1 MSVATKHKKDC
12 CGCNAC
18 VEICP
23 KHCIEMRPDGKGFHY
38 PAVDNAICIECGA
51 CERVCPFP
59 THPEDVTRPSA
70 AYAAWSNNGHTHTT
84 STSGGAAYELSRH
97 ILSQGGVV
105 YGCTADGLDVRHIRV
120 TDPDQLYRLQGSK
133 YVQSDTR
140 GIFSQVRADLRSGL
154 TVLFIGTPCQTAG
167 LKRFIGKRSDGLY
180 LVDLICHGV
189 PSRQML
195 LEHLKPL
202 IKGHRIDALSFRED
216 MKFRL
221 RAKEKGTTIYTGGA
235 MGVQPLDLYYDA
247 FLEGTTYRPSC
258 YNCGYSAPQR
268 VSDITIGDFW
278 GLQDADRLPRQ
289 REDGVSAILINTPK
303 GEKLIEA
310 IQPQIFS
317 IQRPVEEAIAGN
329 SQLQHPTRRRL
340 PARVFSLLYPTL
352 SFDNAFQGAR
362 VARKMQSLIKII
374 RNGCRR

>member
-1 MSVATKHKKDC
+1 MSVATKNKKDC

-18 VEICP
+18 TEICP
-23 KHCIEMRPDGKGFHY
+23 KKCIEMRPDGKGFFY
-38 PAVDNAICIECGA
+38 PAVDNTICIECGA

-59 THPEDVTRPSA
+59 VSPEDVARPTA
-70 AYAAWSNNGHTHTT
+70 AYAAWSNNGQTHIT

-97 ILSQGGVV
+97 ILIQGGVV
-105 YGCTADGLDVRHIRV
+105 YGCSADGLDVRHIRV
-120 TDPDQLYRLQGSK
+120 TDPGQLYRLQGSK

-140 GIFSQVRADLRSGL
+140 GIFNQVRADLRGGL

-167 LKRFIGKRSDGLY
+167 LKRFIGRHSEGLY

-189 PSRQML
+189 PSRQMFR
-195 LEHLKPL
+195 EHLKKHADISKVTSICFRRGTDYVIGACNGDTPL
-202 IKGHRIDALSFRED
+202 YSGRFWNEPHPD
-216 MKFRL
+216 M
-221 RAKEKGTTIYTGGA
+221 
-235 MGVQPLDLYYDA
+235 
-247 FLEGTTYRPSC
+247 FLNGFMSNMISRPSC

-278 GLQDADRLPRQ
+278 GLQDSDRLPPQ

-303 GEKLIEA
+303 GQELIEA
-310 IQPQIFS
+310 IRPQIFCLR
-317 IQRPVEEAIAGN
+317 RPVDEAIAGN
-329 SQLQHPTRRRL
+329 SQLRHPTRRRL
-340 PARVFSLLYPTL
+340 PARVFSMLYPTL
-352 SFDNAFQGAR
+352 SFGNAIRGAR

>member
-189 PSRQML
+189 PSQKMFRQHIGRL
-195 LEHLKPL
+195 VDLSNVTS
-202 IKGHRIDALSFRED
+202 ISFRS
-216 MKFRL
+216 
-221 RAKEKGTTIYTGGA
+221 GTDYIIKAINGDT
-235 MGVQPLDLYYDA
+235 LLYSGCLWNESHPDR
-247 FLEGTTYRPSC
+247 FLQGFMNNMISRPSC

-289 REDGVSAILINTPK
+289 KEDGVSAILINTPK
-303 GEKLIEA
+303 GEELIEA

-329 SQLQHPTRRRL
+329 SQLRHPTRRRL
-340 PARVFSLLYPTL
+340 PARVFSMLYPTL